1 VAYTLYKLVGQLLM
15 PLPLALGLVALLWW
29 LDPPGAPWI
38 GPLILGLLAVLS
50 TPAAGGWLRRRVE
63 RRGVGDGAGCGGEPE
78 ELPEVDA
85 LVVLSGGFPHRDLW
99 GLTLLRRGKAPMLL
113 FSGRTSPGTALARN
127 QLIALAG
134 VEPQRLLFEPASRS
148 TVEGGRA
155 FRTLAA
161 ERGWRS
167 VLLVSDAYHLA
178 RARRDYGTEGV
189 RVMAAPFPA
198 PQQAPTPPPSSEGRP
213 AAAQP
218 LDRRVLDLVPS
229 VEGLAGSTLAVRELL
244 GVMLRR

>member
-1 VAYTLYKLVGQLLM
+1 M
-15 PLPLALGLVALLWW
+15 PLPLALGLATLLWW

-50 TPAAGGWLRRRVE
+50 IPATGGWLRRRVE
-63 RRGVGDGAGCGGEPE
+63 RRGVGDGACCGGDPD
-78 ELPEVDA
+78 ELPEADA

-99 GLTLLRRGKAPMLL
+99 GLTLLRRGKAPVVL

-127 QLIALAG
+127 ELIALAA
-134 VEPQRLLFEPASRS
+134 VEPERLLFESASRS

-155 FRTLAA
+155 FRALAS
-161 ERGWRS
+161 EKGWRS

-178 RARRDYGTEGV
+178 RARGDYGMAGV
-189 RVMAAPFPA
+189 QVLAAPCPA
-198 PQQAPTPPPSSEGRP
+198 PQQAPGGRP
-213 AAAQP
+213 AAARP

-244 GVMLRR
+244 GVLLRR

>member
-1 VAYTLYKLVGQLLM
+1 VSYTLYKLAGQLLM
-15 PLPLALGLVALLWW
+15 PLPLALGLFALLWW

-38 GPLILGLLAVLS
+38 GPLMLGLLAVLS

-63 RRGVGDGAGCGGEPE
+63 RRGVGDGAGCGGDPD
-78 ELPEVDA
+78 ELPAADV

-99 GLTLLRRGKAPMLL
+99 GLTLLRCGKAPVLL

-127 QLIALAG
+127 QLIALAR
-134 VEPQRLLFEPASRS
+134 VEPKRLLFESASRS
-148 TVEGGRA
+148 TVEGGTA

-161 ERGWRS
+161 EKGWRS

-178 RARRDYGTEGV
+178 RARRDYGVVGV
-189 RVMAAPFPA
+189 RVMTAPCPA
-198 PQQAPTPPPSSEGRP
+198 PQQAPIPTP
-213 AAAQP
+213 AAARP

-244 GVMLRR
+244 GLLLRR